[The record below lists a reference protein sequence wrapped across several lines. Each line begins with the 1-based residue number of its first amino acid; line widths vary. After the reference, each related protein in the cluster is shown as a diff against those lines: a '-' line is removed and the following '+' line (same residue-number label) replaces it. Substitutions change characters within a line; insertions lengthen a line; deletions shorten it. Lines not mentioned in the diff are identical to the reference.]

1 MDADRFGRQPLSPAA
16 RRALIAG
23 CIGFAV
29 DFFDIYLPILALA
42 PVTTYFQP
50 PGLSS
55 TATTT
60 IYFFIFATTLLG
72 RPCGAVIFGHW
83 ADRIGRRRMTMISII
98 GFGVFTLLI
107 ACLPGYATIGIASLL
122 LLILLRFI
130 GGVFMGGEYTSNNT
144 LALEMVPK
152 ERRGFVGGV
161 LQGAYPIGFFFVS
174 VVTSVLL
181 RITTPEQY
189 LLWGW
194 RVAFLIG
201 GILAFVFLL
210 YYLRVQESSL
220 WLESRKSGSPLKEV
234 VSVHHLKSLAQIFIM
249 MLGFWFGAQS
259 LIGVMP
265 GILIQQ
271 LHVPSKLVTDGLL
284 ITSFIQFF
292 AFVGVGLLGQM
303 IGRRLTIVLSGIAI
317 LVGGTGLYAAAIAH
331 ALSGGGLL
339 TTTAIA
345 CLCYLL
351 VISPWGIVT
360 TYICERFPTQIRASG
375 YGIGYSLAVIIPAFS
390 GAYLLALQTMMP
402 YAYTP
407 VVLIALS
414 GVLIIVGA
422 LLGPETR
429 DVDLGAVD
437 LQEWARMPVANA
449 HGSAALRN

>member
-1 MDADRFGRQPLSPAA
+1 MNAGLFGEEPLSPAA
-16 RRALIAG
+16 RKALIAG

-29 DFFDIYLPILALA
+29 DFFDIYLPVLALA
-42 PVTTYFQP
+42 PVTKFFEP

-98 GFGVFTLLI
+98 GFGLFTLLI
-107 ACLPGYATIGIASLL
+107 ACLPGYATIGIASLT
-122 LLILLRFI
+122 LLILFRFI

-144 LALEMVPK
+144 LALEMVRK
-152 ERRGFVGGV
+152 DRRGFVGGV

-174 VVTSVLL
+174 VVTSILL
-181 RITTPEQY
+181 RITTPESY

-201 GILAFVFLL
+201 GILAFLFLL

-220 WLESRKSGSPLKEV
+220 WLESGKSGSPLKDV
-234 VSVHHLKSLAQIFIM
+234 ASGHHLKSLVQIFIM

-265 GILIQQ
+265 GVLIKK
-271 LHVPSKLVTDGLL
+271 LHVPSQLMTDALL

-292 AFVGVGLLGQM
+292 AFVGMGLLGQM

-317 LVGGTGLYAAAIAH
+317 LVGGTGLYALAIAH
-331 ALSGGGLL
+331 AFSGGGLVM
-339 TTTAIA
+339 TTAIA

-351 VISPWGIVT
+351 VISPWGVVT

-390 GAYLLALQTMMP
+390 GAYMLALQTMMP

-407 VVLIALS
+407 TVLIALS
-414 GVLIIVGA
+414 GILIIVGA

-429 DVDLGAVD
+429 DVDLDAVG
-437 LQEWARMPVANA
+437 LHGWARSPVVDAQ
-449 HGSAALRN
+449 GSAALRN

>member
-1 MDADRFGRQPLSPAA
+1 MKAGLFGGQPLSPPA

-50 PGLSS
+50 PGLSP

-107 ACLPGYATIGIASLL
+107 ACLPGYAAIGIASLV
-122 LLILLRFI
+122 LLILFRFI

-152 ERRGFVGGV
+152 DRRGFVGGV
-161 LQGAYPIGFFFVS
+161 LQGAYPLGFFFVS
-174 VVTSVLL
+174 VVTSILL
-181 RITTPEQY
+181 GITTPEQY

-194 RVAFLIG
+194 RVAFVIG
-201 GILAFVFLL
+201 GILAFAFLL
-210 YYLRVQESSL
+210 YYLRVQESSM
-220 WLESRKSGSPLKEV
+220 WLESQKSESPLKDV
-234 VSVHHLKSLAQIFIM
+234 VSGQHLKSLGQIVIM

-265 GILIQQ
+265 GVLIQQ

-292 AFVGVGLLGQM
+292 AFVGIGLLGQM
-303 IGRRLTIVLSGIAI
+303 IGRRLAIVLSGIAI

-331 ALSGGGLL
+331 AFSGGGLVG
-339 TTTAIA
+339 TTAIA

-351 VISPWGIVT
+351 VISPWGVVT
-360 TYICERFPTQIRASG
+360 TYICERFPTHIRASG
-375 YGIGYSLAVIIPAFS
+375 YGIGYSAAVIIPAFS
-390 GAYLLALQTMMP
+390 GAYMLALQTMMP

-407 VVLIALS
+407 VVLITLS

-429 DVDLGAVD
+429 DVELHAVD
-437 LQEWARMPVANA
+437 LPAWAQTAVVDA
-449 HGSAALRN
+449 HGSAAIRN